1 MSTRKLHYIYKTTV
15 IANCFIPVDY
25 YHNNM
30 DIDNEFINEIMY
42 L

>member
-1 MSTRKLHYIYKTTV
+1 MPTRKLHYIYKTTV
-15 IANCFIPVDY
+15 IANCFIPVY

-30 DIDNEFINEIMY
+30 DIDMD